1 MIFSGSA
8 GVEVPRDDNLSLVT
22 YAERLARPSTLGLA
36 SGPKRSR
43 WILTTLVAAAV
54 SLSTVTV
61 LSRPAGASTVTQD
74 KARAADLY
82 SQIQRVGAQVQ
93 SLGQKFDLAHLKYSQ
108 ITNTIANT
116 RAIVASIQGKVVSDN
131 ALLKADAVFAYVT
144 NGAASSNNPLFSTT
158 AATTGATDV
167 YNQLAEGNVGSVIAS
182 LKSNR
187 VELTQERGILTAEQA
202 QALAEQNAAESV
214 YRQYLTLQA
223 NIEQARSQVEGQIS
237 SYYNAIQAAANAA
250 SARAVTTA
258 TATPPAPG
266 TAPPPSTVGE
276 AAVQAAEK
284 YLGVWYCWG
293 GASASCLD
301 CSGLVML
308 AYQAVGISL
317 PHYSGGQY
325 DDTERV
331 PLSDIQPGDLLFY
344 GYNGDEHV
352 AMYVGNGQMIEAPQ
366 TGYQVHITP
375 VRLGYGFVGI
385 GRVRA

>member
-1 MIFSGSA
+1 M
-8 GVEVPRDDNLSLVT
+8 T
-22 YAERLARPSTLGLA
+22 YVERLARPSTQRLA
-36 SGPKRSR
+36 SGLQRSR
-43 WILTTLVAAAV
+43 WILTTLVAVAV
-54 SLSTVTV
+54 SFSTVTV
-61 LSRPAGASTVTQD
+61 LSRPAGASTVAQE
-74 KARAADLY
+74 KARAAALY
-82 SQIQRVGAQVQ
+82 SEIQRVGGQVQ
-93 SLGQKFDLAHLKYSQ
+93 FLGQKFDLAHLKYSQ

-116 RAIVASIQGKVVSDN
+116 KAIVASIQGKVVSDN
-131 ALLKADAVFAYVT
+131 ALLKADAIFAYVN
-144 NGAASSNNPLFSTT
+144 NGSASSNNPLFSTT
-158 AATTGATDV
+158 AANSGATDV

-187 VELTQERGILTAEQA
+187 VELTQERGILTAEQT

-223 NIEQARSQVEGQIS
+223 SIEQARSQVEGQIS
-237 SYYNAIQAAANAA
+237 AYYNAIQAAANAA

-266 TAPPPSTVGE
+266 TAPPPSTIGE
-276 AAVQAAEK
+276 AAVQAAES
-284 YLGVWYCWG
+284 YLGPPATWYCWG
-293 GASASCLD
+293 GASRSCLD

-308 AYQAVGISL
+308 AYQAVGVYL
-317 PHYSGGQY
+317 PHYSGGQF

-352 AMYVGNGQMIEAPQ
+352 AMYVGNGQMIEAPE

-375 VRLGYGFVGI
+375 IRLGYGFAGI